1 VVAAA
6 SAWVADEL
14 ALPDAAPPG
23 VAFADRRRLAAMRYP
38 EATPHRSPAAV
49 EALYDPAARVILLPL
64 GWRGATPAEVSVL
77 VHELVHHL
85 QEASGQR
92 PACPAERERD
102 AYALQERWLRRFGGS
117 LERDFGIAPIFV
129 LVAGVCAP

>member
-1 VVAAA
+1 MFPGMFRFRLGRIPVGVHFSHLLFSGLIALSWKPTQIRPEWPDVILGDPAHPEYLLTLVLFVAAWMA
-6 SAWVADEL
+6 II
-14 ALPDAAPPG
+14 
-23 VAFADRRRLAAMRYP
+23 F
-38 EATPHRSPAAV
+38 
-49 EALYDPAARVILLPL
+49 
-64 GWRGATPAEVSVL
+64 VSVL